1 MPKLIETSDLTGTFH
16 CHTDWSD
23 GTNTLEEMAEAARAL
38 GLHYLGIADHS
49 KSAGYA
55 GGLSIDRVREQWAEI
70 DALNKKMARRFAS
83 SKGPSATSWST
94 ARWTIPMKFSTD
106 STMS

>member
-1 MPKLIETSDLTGTFH
+1 M
-16 CHTDWSD
+16 
-23 GTNTLEEMAEAARAL
+23 RV

-70 DALNKKMARRFAS
+70 DALNKKIGALFRVFKGTECDILVDGVLDYPDEILDGFDYVEPACIPRFACR
-83 SKGPSATSWST
+83 AT
-94 ARWTIPMKFSTD
+94 R
-106 STMS
+106 